1 MQLRV
6 RLSDLVQRFF
16 SRSAF
21 TARRV
26 GGGCSTRSVNSNRNA
41 VSRIDHTIQTGRTI
55 KRNGDTKEGLGITE
69 GNAVT
74 GIYKM
79 CVCVRACVCV
89 CVCVRAS
96 VCVGV
101 EHSEIKLPK
110 LHLTNRISKLLLQQ
124 KPNGRH
130 ETYQHYPTTMEG
142 AVLKSLLLK
151 RVKTSTMTLI
161 KTR

>member
-79 CVCVRACVCV
+79 CVCVRA
-89 CVCVRAS
+89 S